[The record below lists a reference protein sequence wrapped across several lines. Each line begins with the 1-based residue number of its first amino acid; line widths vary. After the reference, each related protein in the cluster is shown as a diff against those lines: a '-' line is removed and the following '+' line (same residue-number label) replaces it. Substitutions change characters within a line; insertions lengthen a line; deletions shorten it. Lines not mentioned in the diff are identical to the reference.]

1 MIALTGI
8 DMIIEKAVDDSAIAS
23 VVVIAIERVV
33 AIADIVEYP
42 TKEAFDIVLLRH
54 SIEGQFAT
62 LISLSCAARSI
73 ESAEGLA
80 GSVSRQLHCSVLIP
94 DDSTDDPDAMLL
106 ANDVGEVR
114 QVQLDADA
122 LNQERYCF
130 LPRSTRRYI
139 RRRAATTEPCSNM
152 PMQF

>member
-8 DMIIEKAVDDSAIAS
+8 DMIIEKAVDDSVIASAVAIVLAIAVER
-23 VVVIAIERVV
+23 VVVIT
-33 AIADIVEYP
+33 DIVEYP
-42 TKEAFDIVLLRH
+42 TKAAFDIVLLRH

-73 ESAEGLA
+73 ESTESLA
-80 GSVSRQLHCSVLIP
+80 RSVSRQLHCSVLIP

-122 LNQERYCF
+122 LNQERYCL
-130 LPRSTRRYI
+130 LP
-139 RRRAATTEPCSNM
+139 
-152 PMQF
+152 